1 MNQQAKNKRKFPYVA
16 VILWVT
22 VALVVAVLGHTLL
35 DTLGVYGMT
44 KAGTSNSF
52 RLSENHVDVY
62 RFRTAQ
68 AQLYNQYLYI
78 RYGMMSDPTGGLIT
92 SGQMTENEYVSLMM
106 SQSVGSDLYDE
117 QAYEAA
123 EQYLTYCEGAKKDG
137 LFDTYKSETAADVE
151 EYIQAL
157 KDAAKNEGSTFS
169 GYLSSL
175 MGSGV
180 SEKDVREAMEYYYI
194 ADKYAAKL
202 VEGYAADVTDEQKT
216 AYRDSHK
223 SSFYTATYTSY
234 KLVNAEK
241 MSEKMESAKTVDDV
255 KAIIVEYC
263 MNERFDS
270 NYTAKIEGKNLE
282 GAPSKEQTRADV
294 LATVLAKNN
303 IGDSK
308 EVLKDKETDAYK
320 KAAYE
325 IVTEVN
331 KAVTSE
337 CNKISYGAS
346 APYTEI
352 PKLESGAIDTAKV
365 EEQKLTDLQVWLFG
379 EKRQAKETKVITTTS
394 TKTGSDGTETTTT
407 TVTWYMIE
415 DPEVLDEEH
424 TKNIHYIELN
434 DDEEGVENPRKAQAK
449 ADAFMAEMADVPVA
463 DRAAKFIELVKK
475 YAPNASTEL
484 AENLSWDT
492 LNSTSSE
499 LANWAYASERVEGDL
514 SKIFV
519 LKEDTKDKE
528 KITGCSIALF
538 MGENEETWKV
548 NAKQAIAGEKLTEW
562 YNKAVVDFGV
572 KIDYEPTT
580 TSAETSADN
589 HQH

>member
-16 VILWVT
+16 IILWVT

-35 DTLGVYGMT
+35 DTIGVYGMT
-44 KAGTSNSF
+44 KAGASDNF

-78 RYGMMSDPTGGLIT
+78 RYGMMSDPTGGMIT
-92 SGQMTENEYVSLMM
+92 SGQMSDSEYVSLML
-106 SQSVGSDLYDE
+106 SQSIGSDLYDE
-117 QAYEAA
+117 QAYKAA
-123 EQYLTYCEGAKKDG
+123 EEYLTYCEGAKKEG
-137 LFDTYKSETAADVE
+137 LFDTYKAETAADVE

-157 KDAAKNEGSTFS
+157 KDTAKNEGSSFS
-169 GYLSSL
+169 GYLSAI
-175 MGSGV
+175 MGNGV

-194 ADKYAAKL
+194 ADKYATKL
-202 VEGYAADVTDEQKT
+202 VEAYAAEVTDEQKT

-234 KLVNAEK
+234 KLVNADK
-241 MSEKMESAKTVDDV
+241 MSEKMATAKTVEDV
-255 KAIIVEYC
+255 KAIIVDYY
-263 MNERFDS
+263 MGERFDS

-294 LATVLAKNN
+294 LTTVLAKNS
-303 IGDSK
+303 IGDNK
-308 EVLKDKETDAYK
+308 EVFTDKDTDAYK

-325 IVTEVN
+325 IVVEVN

-337 CNKISYGAS
+337 SNKISYSAS
-346 APYTEI
+346 AAYTEI
-352 PKLESGAIDTAKV
+352 PKLESGAIDTDKV
-365 EEQKLTDLQVWLFG
+365 KAQKLTELQVWLFG
-379 EKRQAKETKVITTTS
+379 EKRQAKDTKVITATNTT
-394 TKTGSDGTETTTT
+394 TGSDGKEITTT

-415 DPEVLDEEH
+415 DPEVLNEEK

-463 DRAAKFIELVKK
+463 ERAAKFIELVKK

-492 LNSTSSE
+492 LNSTSGE
-499 LANWAYASERVEGDL
+499 LANWVYASERVEGDL
-514 SKIFV
+514 SKIFI
-519 LKEDTKDKE
+519 LKDDAKDKE
-528 KITGCSIALF
+528 KVTGCSIALF

-562 YNKAVVDFGV
+562 YRQALVEFKVEM
-572 KIDYEPTT
+572 DYEPATT
-580 TSAETSADN
+580 AAATSAEN